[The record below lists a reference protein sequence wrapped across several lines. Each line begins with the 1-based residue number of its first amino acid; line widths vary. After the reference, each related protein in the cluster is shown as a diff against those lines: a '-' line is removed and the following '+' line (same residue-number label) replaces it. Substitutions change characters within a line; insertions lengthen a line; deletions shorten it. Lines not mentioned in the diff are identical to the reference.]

1 MYTLYYIAG
10 FAVLIS
16 FFADR
21 EKTFRGLKVGWKKF
35 SKILGTYLKLLIIL
49 SFILLI
55 SDQFIINYL
64 GGQAPFIGMI
74 MGLIIGSITMMP
86 GFIAYPL
93 AGILVSKG
101 VNYMVVAAF
110 ITTLMLV
117 GVATYPVE
125 KEYFGIKATI
135 WRNIA
140 GFIIS
145 AMIAVATGVLYGEV
159 LI

>member
-10 FAVLIS
+10 IAVVIS

-21 EKTFRGLKVGWKKF
+21 ERTIKGLKIGWKKF

-64 GGQAPFIGMI
+64 GGQAPFIGLL

-93 AGILVSKG
+93 AGILVSRG

-125 KEYFGIKATI
+125 KEYLGLKATI

-140 GFIIS
+140 GFVIS
-145 AMIAVATGVLYGEV
+145 ALIAVATGILYGEV

>member
-1 MYTLYYIAG
+1 MYALYYIAG
-10 FAVLIS
+10 IATIIS
-16 FFADR
+16 FISNK
-21 EKTFRGLKVGWKKF
+21 EKTLQGLKVGWKKF

-55 SDQFIINYL
+55 SDQFIITYL
-64 GGQAPFIGMI
+64 GGQAPLVGLLL
-74 MGLIIGSITMMP
+74 GLIIGSITMMP

-93 AGILVSKG
+93 AGILVSRG

-125 KEYFGIKATI
+125 KEFFGIKATI
-135 WRNIA
+135 WRNVA
-140 GFIIS
+140 GFII
-145 AMIAVATGVLYGEV
+145 AAFIALATGILYGEV

>member
-10 FAVLIS
+10 IAVVIS

-21 EKTFRGLKVGWKKF
+21 ERTIKGLKIGWKKF

-64 GGQAPFIGMI
+64 GGQAPFIGLL

-93 AGILVSKG
+93 AGILVSRG

-125 KEYFGIKATI
+125 KEYLGLKATI

-140 GFIIS
+140 GFVIS
-145 AMIAVATGVLYGEV
+145 ALIAVATGVLYGEV

>member
-1 MYTLYYIAG
+1 MGTLYIFAFVALLVSALFNRAKTKKALIIA
-10 FAVLIS
+10 
-16 FFADR
+16 
-21 EKTFRGLKVGWKKF
+21 WKKF
-35 SKILGTYLKLLIIL
+35 NKILDTYLKLLIIL

-55 SDQFIINYL
+55 SDEMIIRYL
-64 GGQAPFIGMI
+64 GGHSPLIGLLI
-74 MGLIIGSITMMP
+74 GLIAGSITMMP

-93 AGILVSKG
+93 AGILIDKG
-101 VNYMVVAAF
+101 VSYMIVAAF

-117 GVATYPVE
+117 GIATYPVE

-145 AMIAVATGVLYGEV
+145 AIIAIFTGILYGEV
-159 LI
+159 F